1 MNDNSPTCGVALMR
15 LLRNYGTDVIFGIPG
30 VHTLELYRG
39 IAEAGIQHITPR
51 HEQSAGFMAD
61 GYARA
66 TGKVGVCCLIT
77 GPGVTNAA
85 TSIAQA
91 YSDSVPMLVISSV
104 NKTASL
110 GLGQGDLHE
119 IPAQQKL
126 TEHFTN
132 FSHTVLDV
140 ESLPEV
146 VARAYSVYDAS
157 RPQPVH
163 IEVPIDL
170 IDKPVN
176 WQDNPAA
183 RLTPPN
189 APMHILEQVADLLD
203 GATNPAIILG
213 GGAICA
219 SVEAEKLVNLLNTP
233 VVTTFAA
240 KGIIP
245 EDHPLSLGANLLH
258 PPVLDFLQQADVV
271 LAVGTHLSETD
282 IWSRGGDIRFD
293 GTLIRID
300 LDAGQI
306 YRNAIPD
313 IGIVGDSQHALQQ
326 LAELL
331 SHLEAK
337 HSANARTD
345 KAELVE
351 DLLKRTRPH
360 WYVGTPLHL
369 SVWETIRN
377 ALPDEGI
384 ITADS
389 TQLVYSGNYCYGA
402 RRPRTYLTSTTGY
415 GTLGYALPAA
425 IGAKLGRPECPV
437 VCVAGDGGFMFSIQ
451 ELATAVEHQLPIV
464 VLLWNNDGY
473 GEIRDNFK
481 QSKIPLVGVDLEM
494 PDFISVA
501 EGFGCRALR
510 LERLFDL
517 SQIMQE
523 GFKLNRPTL
532 VEMRPDSTN

>member
-1 MNDNSPTCGVALMR
+1 MSDHSPTCGTALMR
-15 LLRNYGTDVIFGIPG
+15 LLRNYGTDIIFGIPG

-39 IAEAGIQHITPR
+39 IAEVGIQHITPR

-77 GPGVTNAA
+77 GPGVTN
-85 TSIAQA
+85 TSTAIAQA

-104 NKTASL
+104 NRTASL

-119 IPAQQKL
+119 LPAQQKL

-132 FSHTVLDV
+132 FSHTILDV

-146 VARAYSVYDAS
+146 IARAYAVYDGS

-163 IEVPIDL
+163 VEIPIDL
-170 IDKPVN
+170 VEKPVT
-176 WQDNPAA
+176 WPPNPAT
-183 RLTPPN
+183 RLAPPN
-189 APMHILEQVADLLD
+189 APMRILEQVAELLD
-203 GATNPAIILG
+203 SAVNPAIILG
-213 GGAICA
+213 GGAISA
-219 SVEAEKLVNLLNTP
+219 PVEAEKLVNLLNSP
-233 VVTTFAA
+233 VVTTISA
-240 KGIIP
+240 KGVVS
-245 EDHPLSLGANLLH
+245 EDHPLSLGANLPY

-271 LAVGTHLSETD
+271 LAVGTQLSETD
-282 IWSRGGDIRFD
+282 IWSRGGDIKFD
-293 GTLIRID
+293 GKLIRID
-300 LDAGQI
+300 LDGGQI
-306 YRNAIPD
+306 YRNAIPE
-313 IGIVGDSQHALQQ
+313 IGIIGDSRHALKQ

-331 SHLEAK
+331 GSMDK
-337 HSANARTD
+337 MSSANARTERA
-345 KAELVE
+345 KLVQ
-351 DLLKRTRPH
+351 DLLKRTRPY
-360 WYVGTPLHL
+360 WYDNSPLHL
-369 SVWETIRN
+369 GVWDAIRS

-384 ITADS
+384 IAADS
-389 TQLVYSGNYCYGA
+389 TQLVYSGNCCYRA

-425 IGAKLGRPECPV
+425 IGAKLGKPDCPV

-451 ELATAVEHQLPIV
+451 ELATAVEHQLPII

-473 GEIRDNFK
+473 GEIRDNFN

-510 LERLFDL
+510 LERLRDL

-523 GFKLNRPTL
+523 GFELNRPTL
-532 VEMRPDSTN
+532 VELKPESIN